1 MSTLFQNVAE
11 NLLYVLSFLLIIFI
25 LFVIAYALETVAKKK
40 FGDTERIL
48 TTRKIAVCGMFSAIA
63 AVLMLLEIPLFFA
76 PTFYKLDLSELPI
89 LVGSFAFG
97 PVAGVLMEFVKIVL
111 KLFIKGTS
119 TAFVGELANFA
130 VGCSFILPASTF
142 YLFHKNKR
150 GAVISCI
157 IGTVIITI
165 FGTLFNAVYLLPT
178 FAKLFGMPLEAI
190 IDMGAKVN
198 SLSGSSVT
206 SFVIACVAPLN
217 LIKGLVNSVITL
229 LVYKKLSPII
239 KEGSFK
245 KKSTVKVRNTQEM

>member
-1 MSTLFQNVAE
+1 MSTLFKTVAE
-11 NLLYVLSFLLIIFI
+11 NLLYVLSFLLIIFAM
-25 LFVIAYALETVAKKK
+25 FVIAYVVEKAAKKK
-40 FGDTERIL
+40 VGDTERIL
-48 TTRKIAVCGMFSAIA
+48 TTRKVAVCGVFSAIA

-89 LVGSFAFG
+89 LIGSFAFG
-97 PVAGVLMEFVKIVL
+97 PVAGVMMEFVKIVL

-130 VGCSFILPASTF
+130 VGCSFIMPASIY
-142 YLFHKNKR
+142 YLFHKNKK
-150 GAVISCI
+150 GAFVSCA

-190 IDMGAKVN
+190 IEMGSAVN
-198 SLSGSSVT
+198 KFSGSSVT

-217 LIKGLVNSVITL
+217 LLKGAVNSLVTL
-229 LVYKKLSPII
+229 LVYKKVSPII
-239 KEGSFK
+239 KEGHVK
-245 KKSTVKVRNTQEM
+245 ATAKVKVTTED